1 MNPDQLDIF
10 TQPVI
15 DIYRTLEEEI
25 FLMMAKRLK
34 TDDDITREQ
43 AFEWQAEKIQQLNSI
58 NDETI
63 KMLSKTTGLAEKEIR
78 KIFEEVGDETI
89 NTVDEDV
96 ERIYNQ
102 AKAEGKSDI
111 LATFVVLGAM
121 IYGFQRLRKSRE
133 YKRTVREFQN
143 RVFRDFNVFI
153 NETLITTNYGEGTV
167 ARMYR
172 RIVEEA
178 VSRVLT
184 GDITINKAVAET
196 VIKWAER
203 GIQSGFVDRGG
214 RIWSLDRYAE
224 ATIRS
229 TVNTLYNELTINRMK
244 EYGTDLV
251 LVSSLPDPR
260 EACSHIQGKVASLSY
275 PSSNPK
281 YPSVYEFGY
290 GEPWGLRG
298 VNCRHRFYAWFEG
311 ISENNQ
317 VQYNVREAQERY
329 QLSQKQRYYERQIRK
344 AKRSLN
350 IAKELG
356 DEELIQRYRRLVRA
370 RQARIR
376 EFIKEHD
383 LPRRYDRERVIA

>member
-1 MNPDQLDIF
+1 MITPEDINRIIEPIVKVYRELEDDIF
-10 TQPVI
+10 NMI
-15 DIYRTLEEEI
+15 
-25 FLMMAKRLK
+25 AKRLK

-58 NDETI
+58 NDETV

-102 AKAEGKSDI
+102 AKAEGMGD
-111 LATFVVLGAM
+111 LVATFVVLGAM
-121 IYGFQRLRKSRE
+121 IYGFQRLSKSRE
-133 YKRTVREFQN
+133 YERTVSEFQN

-229 TVNTLYNELTINRMK
+229 TVN
-244 EYGTDLV
+244 
-251 LVSSLPDPR
+251 
-260 EACSHIQGKVASLSY
+260 
-275 PSSNPK
+275 
-281 YPSVYEFGY
+281 
-290 GEPWGLRG
+290 
-298 VNCRHRFYAWFEG
+298 
-311 ISENNQ
+311 
-317 VQYNVREAQERY
+317 
-329 QLSQKQRYYERQIRK
+329 
-344 AKRSLN
+344 
-350 IAKELG
+350 
-356 DEELIQRYRRLVRA
+356 
-370 RQARIR
+370 
-376 EFIKEHD
+376 
-383 LPRRYDRERVIA
+383 